1 VDVEGGEGM
10 VAATESVR
18 RESGVGEPETVS
30 WRCKPYSK
38 GRWRWR
44 SAELRIHRSE
54 RIEAGSVAGKRLG
67 GGTEVRERSEEGRGG
82 RGKGTEV
89 ETSFSST
96 RSMMT
101 VNDGKAE
108 KELRA
113 TTVATSNEYLPV
125 GEILAVG
132 SYG

>member
-1 VDVEGGEGM
+1 MAVAIGRASNTPIGANLRPVRSQKRGWEG
-10 VAATESVR
+10 AQ
-18 RESGVGEPETVS
+18 
-30 WRCKPYSK
+30 
-38 GRWRWR
+38 RW
-44 SAELRIHRSE
+44 E
-54 RIEAGSVAGKRLG
+54 RGPKRA
-67 GGTEVRERSEEGRGG
+67 GG

-89 ETSFSST
+89 KTSFSST
-96 RSMMT
+96 RSMMA

-113 TTVATSNEYLPV
+113 TTVATSNGYLSD

>member
-1 VDVEGGEGM
+1 MG
-10 VAATESVR
+10 
-18 RESGVGEPETVS
+18 
-30 WRCKPYSK
+30 
-38 GRWRWR
+38 
-44 SAELRIHRSE
+44 
-54 RIEAGSVAGKRLG
+54 
-67 GGTEVRERSEEGRGG
+67 ERSEEGRGG

-113 TTVATSNEYLPV
+113 TTVATSNGYLSD